1 MNIRKAII
9 KARAKQKGI
18 TRQKWMPYAATIIP
32 TNTSSCF
39 ILVPF
44 DEDDRIGRR
53 WNPTAEDIL
62 ANDWQITG

>member
-1 MNIRKAII
+1 MEIQEAII
-9 KARAKQKGI
+9 EAKDKQKGI
-18 TRQKWMPYAATIIP
+18 TRMKWMPYAATIIP

-53 WNPTAEDIL
+53 WNPMINELKDI
-62 ANDWQITG
+62 